1 MAKLCSKYETTWYS
15 EYDRVMYHKSDMY
28 PGLRKYVGY
37 NFLCD
42 PDAQYSLF
50 RVFKNAVKKKL
61 PARWTIEEWRVNWF
75 TCSGVLKDD
84 KGRYVYL
91 HISDIRYWHDGWI
104 DDILI
109 RTMEHNKDW
118 TGGPNHRADIFNL
131 DKQLLQLRRD

>member
-37 NFLCD
+37 NFYYHYD
-42 PDAQYSLF
+42 EQKSFF

-61 PARWTIEEWRVNWF
+61 PARWTIEKWRVNWF
-75 TCSGVLKDD
+75 ECSGVLKDD
-84 KGRYVYL
+84 QGRYVYL
-91 HISDIRYWHDGWI
+91 HVGDIRYWQDKWI

-109 RTMEHNKDW
+109 RTMEHDKDW
-118 TGGPNHRADIFNL
+118 TGGQNRRADIFNL